1 MGRRHRHVIDEND
14 EENLGGDGGDDDDD
28 GDDDVYMYPT
38 DMHPDEQHAY
48 REAVRASKVVEWN
61 RQQEEH
67 FIKGKRKTGESSHP
81 TNPTTRQ
88 MRKSQ
93 SGRYSDLSLPD
104 APSLYKSSAARQK
117 TVKNLFKGGAI
128 KETMGRLISKFFIY
142 ESVPPS
148 KADSHH
154 FKNMIVGAQQA
165 GMGIEPLSP
174 YEIKHKYLDME
185 YKDMEA
191 YVNIQ
196 REKWKTYGCTIM
208 FDGWTEPTKCII
220 NFMVYSKGSTIFLK
234 SVDASN
240 NIKDN
245 KYIYGLLKD
254 VIKEVGKKNVVQI
267 VTDNGSAFVKA
278 GKLLMKKY
286 NLYWTSCAA
295 HCIDLM
301 FEDIGKRT
309 SVADLITKARKI
321 TNFIYNHG
329 WLLAQ
334 MRKVCGG
341 DIVRPGATRFA
352 TNYIALDSLLKKKAN
367 LKKVFISDEW
377 AQHNL
382 SRTLIG
388 KKVESL
394 MFDHAYWE
402 RVGKLVS
409 IYEALYTVLRIV
421 DSEVVPTMPFVYE
434 LIRVMK
440 ENLIRLN
447 AKEWVLEIIADC
459 WDRTLKHPLHAAAF
473 FLNPRFQY
481 KRGVGTDPD
490 LLQAVHE
497 VFAKLDPTSEG
508 LSQFGN
514 EIRDMEAEH
523 DKVAEK
529 DYLDLLD
536 IAIEVGEEEDNQ
548 LFQWV
553 RPLHL
558 DDEDGNLVITTQK
571 KLQPLQASHLDPRIA
586 AHVREAGVD
595 VDRVLSEEV
604 HTDSFSQDT
613 RDSFR
618 QGISQPTITSR
629 PSFDSTSVEHSSRP
643 SATGTS
649 ASGYDGSRGEG
660 TNDGSDPGN
669 DEEDVRQQQQSGQPL
684 AFTCED
690 DFTHCTQDED
700 HGSRRA
706 GPGVGAIGK
715 PYRGRQRRM
724 MPYNEDSLLAS
735 FESMSVETQFS
746 DSSNEANIY
755 APYAMSYGQPQ
766 NLSSSTDE
774 EYERYNYPSST
785 QMPYYLPHQLQ
796 QQGFQTST
804 WENPGFPIHG
814 QVVGRTQEI
823 YAWHVRTYN
832 QYYRNSMSWYEY
844 CLQQDGLSSS
854 NNNK

>member
-1 MGRRHRHVIDEND
+1 MGRRHRHLIDEDD
-14 EENLGGDGGDDDDD
+14 EENLGGDGGGDDGGGGGGGDDDDD
-28 GDDDVYMYPT
+28 GDDDVYMYPA
-38 DMHPDEQHAY
+38 DMHPDERHAY
-48 REAVRASKVVEWN
+48 REAVRASKAAEWN
-61 RQQEEH
+61 RQQQEH

-93 SGRYSDLSLPD
+93 SVRYSDASLPD

-165 GMGIEPLSP
+165 EPPSP

-196 REKWKTYGCTIM
+196 QRKVE
-208 FDGWTEPTKCII
+208 
-220 NFMVYSKGSTIFLK
+220 
-234 SVDASN
+234 
-240 NIKDN
+240 
-245 KYIYGLLKD
+245 
-254 VIKEVGKKNVVQI
+254 
-267 VTDNGSAFVKA
+267 
-278 GKLLMKKY
+278 
-286 NLYWTSCAA
+286 
-295 HCIDLM
+295 DLWM
-301 FEDIGKRT
+301 HD
-309 SVADLITKARKI
+309 
-321 TNFIYNHG
+321 Y
-329 WLLAQ
+329 

-388 KKVESL
+388 KEVESL

-447 AKEWVLEIIADC
+447 AKEWVLEIIADR

-514 EIRDMEAEH
+514 EIILFRDAKEDSVIEQRLLRGQKWFPLNGGSCM
-523 DKVAEK
+523 DIRSYIKKVGHQGF
-529 DYLDLLD
+529 
-536 IAIEVGEEEDNQ
+536 IANCIIFSLYVTWKQNK
-548 LFQWV
+548 
-553 RPLHL
+553 
-558 DDEDGNLVITTQK
+558 T
-571 KLQPLQASHLDPRIA
+571 KLQRKITSIYLTLQLRIA

-604 HTDSFSQDT
+604 HTDSFSQD
-613 RDSFR
+613 REIHFNKEFLSR
-618 QGISQPTITSR
+618 QSLLDLLLTPRVLNIVVDLVLLVLLLPVMMVQEERGPMMVATLEMMKGMLDNNNKVDNHWHLLVKMISHI
-629 PSFDSTSVEHSSRP
+629 V
-643 SATGTS
+643 
-649 ASGYDGSRGEG
+649 
-660 TNDGSDPGN
+660 
-669 DEEDVRQQQQSGQPL
+669 L
-684 AFTCED
+684 
-690 DFTHCTQDED
+690 QDED
-700 HGSRRA
+700 TA
-706 GPGVGAIGK
+706 LEEPVQVLEPLEAI
-715 PYRGRQRRM
+715 
-724 MPYNEDSLLAS
+724 
-735 FESMSVETQFS
+735 
-746 DSSNEANIY
+746 
-755 APYAMSYGQPQ
+755 
-766 NLSSSTDE
+766 
-774 EYERYNYPSST
+774 
-785 QMPYYLPHQLQ
+785 
-796 QQGFQTST
+796 
-804 WENPGFPIHG
+804 
-814 QVVGRTQEI
+814 
-823 YAWHVRTYN
+823 
-832 QYYRNSMSWYEY
+832 
-844 CLQQDGLSSS
+844 
-854 NNNK
+854 